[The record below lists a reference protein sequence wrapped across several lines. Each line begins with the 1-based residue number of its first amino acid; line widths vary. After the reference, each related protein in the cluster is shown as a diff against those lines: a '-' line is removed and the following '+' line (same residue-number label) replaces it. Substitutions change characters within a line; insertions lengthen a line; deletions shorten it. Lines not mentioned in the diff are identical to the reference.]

1 MTSYAINI
9 IGMIAAFCTTVAQLP
24 QVIKVLKTYQTRDIS
39 LWMYIIINI
48 GVILWLIYGVFIED
62 SPLIIANAVT
72 LILTMIVLIMKIR
85 LG

>member
-1 MTSYAINI
+1 MTASAINI
-9 IGMIAAFCTTVAQLP
+9 IGMIAAFCTTIAQLP
-24 QVIKVLKTYQTRDIS
+24 QVLKVLKTHQTRDIS

-48 GVILWLIYGVFIED
+48 GIFLWLLYGLYILD
-62 SPLIIANAVT
+62 YPLIFANAVT